1 MFGEKG
7 LVQVYTGEGKGK
19 TTSAL
24 GLALRAIGHGASVVV
39 VQFMKGW
46 DSYGELRSAL
56 KLENIKIIQTG
67 RPDYVYKGKELPE
80 DYEEAERGIET
91 ARQVMNSGKC
101 DMLILD
107 EINVALSYGLI
118 TLESVLE
125 LIKNKPVEMEYIN
138 AFAKAALID
147 VNPRTSWRATKEFR
161 LHLVEELANRALI
174 EAIKRS
180 GGII

>member
-118 TLESVLE
+118 TLDSVLE
-125 LIKNKPVEMEYIN
+125 LIKNKPFEMELVLTGRGEH
-138 AFAKAALID
+138 KELI
-147 VNPRTSWRATKEFR
+147 
-161 LHLVEELANRALI
+161 ELADLVTEMREVKHPYSQGLSARRGI
-174 EAIKRS
+174 EF
-180 GGII
+180 